1 MRSSTF
7 DHEDT
12 PQDDKHATEV
22 GDSMAEDSEVG
33 REVSA
38 AAVEPRR
45 RKNVTDVESQT
56 EDTFIGRKSENP
68 GAISESTQSTLD
80 SQTLAQHPFNSC
92 TAVNCLICATIGKN
106 NF

>member
-80 SQTLAQHPFNSC
+80 SQTLAQHPFNNC